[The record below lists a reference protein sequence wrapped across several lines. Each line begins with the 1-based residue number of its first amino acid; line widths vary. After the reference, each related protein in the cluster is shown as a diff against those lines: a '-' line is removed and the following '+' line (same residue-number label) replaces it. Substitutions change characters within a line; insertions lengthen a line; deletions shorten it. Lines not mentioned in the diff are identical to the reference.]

1 MTSLTVS
8 GMLLP
13 HRLITG
19 VCATMSDI
27 LVTPAGS
34 GPLCLLLLLPLGDP
48 SGKQPRLQGLI
59 RATDRLRRLM
69 VSGGTSIDCSSKL
82 HTHQLDGQPPF
93 PTKPLPFTP
102 DIATTSMH
110 TR

>member
-19 VCATMSDI
+19 ISATMSYI
-27 LVTPAGS
+27 VVTAAVS

-69 VSGGTSIDCSSKL
+69 LSGGTLIDCSSKL

-93 PTKPLPFTP
+93 PTKPLPCTP
-102 DIATTSMH
+102 ETATTSMH
-110 TR
+110 SR